1 MSRRAPRLSDLDTI
15 DAKTEEG
22 KKFEVKGR
30 HGRKRSEAALRAAKR
45 QYRRHRP
52 K

>member
-30 HGRKRSEAALRAAKR
+30 HGRKRAEALRAAKR
-45 QYRRHRP
+45 QYRRHHP